1 MQELLY
7 KLDSRNMTGC
17 G

>member
-7 KLDSRNMTGC
+7 KLDSRNMTRC